1 MDTRRYQHPT
11 GIPSVD
17 LSQVRCLQI
26 NLQHSRSATYSLMK
40 VIDTDETD
48 IVLVQEPY
56 VYQNKIIGID
66 KSYRIFSAGQGR
78 PRAAIIIP
86 NNKMD
91 AMLIRRVSNEDTV
104 LLEIKYRNQ
113 TLFAA
118 SMYFDIEEQI
128 DNNFQK
134 MDEILRIASGG
145 KILIAVDSN
154 ARSKTWHD
162 IKTNT
167 RGRKMEEYLVSNQL
181 YVTNEESERFTFNN
195 NRGISNIDLTI
206 ANNNLIEAIIEW
218 EISDMESLSDHNYL
232 KYKIAN
238 GSAINYCGI
247 DGIRGVKYILTE
259 EKASGFDRKL
269 LQEMWKLSDNITIGG
284 GAEELDRYLT
294 TMITTGNDLERQID
308 LFDEALQT
316 ACRRSLRNTNK
327 GHKNG
332 KKKTVPWWTDG
343 LTTKRKQVN
352 ACRRLYQRTKNDEV
366 LRENRKQKYVDEKRI
381 PIADKEGKT

>member
-1 MDTRRYQHPT
+1 
-11 GIPSVD
+11 
-17 LSQVRCLQI
+17 
-26 NLQHSRSATYSLMK
+26 MK

-56 VYQNKIIGID
+56 VYQNKITGID

-91 AMLIRRVSNEDTV
+91 AMLIKRVSNEDTV

-113 TLFAA
+113 TIFAA
-118 SMYFDIEEQI
+118 SMYFNIEEQI

-218 EISDMESLSDHNYL
+218 EISDMESLTDHSYL

-238 GSAINYCGI
+238 GSTINYCGI
-247 DGIRGVKYILTE
+247 DGSRGVKYILTE
-259 EKASGFDRKL
+259 EKASGFDQNL
-269 LQEMWKLSDNITIGG
+269 IQEMWKLSDNITIGG
-284 GAEELDRYLT
+284 AEELDRYLT
-294 TMITTGNDLERQID
+294 TMITGNDLERQID

-332 KKKTVPWWTDG
+332 KKKTVPRWTDG

-366 LRENRKQKYVDEKRI
+366 LRENRKQKYVETKREYQLQIKKEKLNS
-381 PIADKEGKT
+381 